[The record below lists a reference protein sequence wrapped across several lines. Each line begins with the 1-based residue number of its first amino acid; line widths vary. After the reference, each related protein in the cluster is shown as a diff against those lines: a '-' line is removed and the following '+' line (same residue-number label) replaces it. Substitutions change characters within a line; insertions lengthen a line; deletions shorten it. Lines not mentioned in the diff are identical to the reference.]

1 MGQWPGTCK
10 LKKDHYKGAAAAK
23 GSGSLAQSL
32 EEANLMKGKLMM
44 QVISLLL
51 GLNLLLTGCAAEGI
65 MAGYGNGRFG
75 PNDPVTR
82 KQIVTIL
89 WRYTASP
96 SSEAGQ
102 DFADKN
108 TISSYAVDAVNW
120 ARASGIINGKDGN
133 RFDPKGNLSRAEAAV
148 ILKNY
153 LQMQ

>member
-1 MGQWPGTCK
+1 
-10 LKKDHYKGAAAAK
+10 
-23 GSGSLAQSL
+23 
-32 EEANLMKGKLMM
+32 
-44 QVISLLL
+44 
-51 GLNLLLTGCAAEGI
+51 

-82 KQIVTIL
+82 EQIVTIL
-89 WRYTASP
+89 WRYTGSP

-120 ARASGIINGKDGN
+120 ARASGIVNGKDGN
-133 RFDPKGNLSRAEAAV
+133 RFDPQGNLSRAEAAV